1 MSITKTKRKK
11 FDKDFKS
18 CLAFSCSDIYKEI
31 YDKIF
36 YDLGQYG
43 EIKIHVKATR
53 KRIKGRGCK
62 NAISSK
68 RNNGIRK
75 KKPI

>member
-1 MSITKTKRKK
+1 MSITKTERKK
-11 FDKDFKS
+11 FDKKFKS
-18 CLAFSCSDIYKEI
+18 CFAFSCPDIYKEI

-43 EIKIHVKATR
+43 QIIVHIKATR
-53 KRIKGRGCK
+53 KRMKRRGCK

-68 RNNGIRK
+68 GNNDSGK
-75 KKPI
+75 